1 MQRRGIPK
9 TIQEYLYAK
18 ESHRAPEQAR
28 ALLPQ
33 SMYTQFSMT
42 GTLQRGMQCIA
53 VRSAPEVQYE
63 TRLITSL
70 RASSIARCF
79 PSLKLPHPSG
89 ARGLQG
95 ILERCR
101 GVVLTSLPLEAL
113 SDEHA
118 RRLPEAPSD
127 VEVLLI
133 RQLRLDLLM
142 LHAAHQRA
150 QERRDLQSDTLLNSA
165 HRRFR
170 TSRKTLE
177 QPRKFVPSIRI
188 QVAQN

>member
-1 MQRRGIPK
+1 MQRRGITK

-33 SMYTQFSMT
+33 SMYTQFSMS
-42 GTLQRGMQCIA
+42 GMLQRWMQCIA
-53 VRSAPEVQYE
+53 FRSAPEVQYA

-79 PSLKLPHPSG
+79 PSLAPSS
-89 ARGLQG
+89 L
-95 ILERCR
+95 RCNWSVVE

-113 SDEHA
+113 SDEHT
-118 RRLPEAPSD
+118 RRLTEELSY

-133 RQLRLDLLM
+133 RQLRRALLM

-150 QERRDLQSDTLLNSA
+150 QERRDLHSDTLLTSA
-165 HRRFR
+165 HRRFL
-170 TSRKTLE
+170 TSLKTLE
-177 QPRKFVPSIRI
+177 QPRKFAPSIRI
-188 QVAQN
+188 QVAQNQVNLS